1 MLFFGCFLHCA
12 QCWRWK
18 QMTAFLLA
26 ILILHIRDEVL
37 NEALT
42 LGYKRQKGML
52 FKRNKIRWLPVEH
65 LKENVH

>member
-1 MLFFGCFLHCA
+1 
-12 QCWRWK
+12 
-18 QMTAFLLA
+18 MTAFLLA